1 MGKTI
6 DIKRKELIKNIENT
20 ISKIQKTKT
29 VFDVDFLEDYK
40 NNYYIKNIYIIFDN
54 KGLNVFSKETFTELD
69 FSYEDIVDFVVI
81 KSIRNCSLQVFC
93 QLNQDKEFVNSI
105 INSLEEYKRK
115 LIGLEKLDKFDCVL
129 YNADYVYE
137 LYDYGDIPYSLA
149 TNGQRL
155 YKIFRNRSYP
165 EELWECIWSV
175 SFHASC
181 DNIQLPYID
190 SDNFRKL
197 LTENAIKSNV
207 YDKGFEKNLD
217 EFLETVEEL
226 DLEDGLNDFFYA
238 IVEVVSDWS
247 F

>member
-1 MGKTI
+1 MTTTTI
-6 DIKRKELIKNIENT
+6 ENKRRKLIENVENT

-29 VFDVDFLEDYK
+29 IFDVDFLKDCK

-54 KGLNVFSKETFTELD
+54 KGLNVFSKETV
-69 FSYEDIVDFVVI
+69 FSKEEDVVDFVLI
-81 KSIRNCSLQVFC
+81 KIIRNCSLNEFYN
-93 QLNQDKEFVNSI
+93 LNQDEEFVNSVI
-105 INSLEEYKRK
+105 ESLEEYKKR
-115 LIGLEKLDKFDCVL
+115 LIELEKTDEFS
-129 YNADYVYE
+129 YE
-137 LYDYGDIPYSLA
+137 LYDDGAIPYSIA

-155 YKIFRNRSYP
+155 YKIFTNRSYP
-165 EELWECIWSV
+165 KEFWECIWSV

-207 YDKGFEKNLD
+207 YSREFEKNLD
-217 EFLETVEEL
+217 EFLEKAQEL

-247 F
+247 W

>member
-1 MGKTI
+1 MTTT
-6 DIKRKELIKNIENT
+6 IENKRRKLIENVENE
-20 ISKIQKTKT
+20 ISRIQKTNT
-29 VFDVDFLEDYK
+29 VFDLDFLKDCK

-54 KGLNVFSKETFTELD
+54 KGLNVFSKETV
-69 FSYEDIVDFVVI
+69 FSKEEDVVDFVLI
-81 KSIRNCSLQVFC
+81 KIIRNCSLNEFYN
-93 QLNQDKEFVNSI
+93 LNQDEEFVDSVI
-105 INSLEEYKRK
+105 ESLEEYKKR
-115 LIGLEKLDKFDCVL
+115 LIELEKTDEFS
-129 YNADYVYE
+129 YE
-137 LYDYGDIPYSLA
+137 LYDDGAIPYSIA

-165 EELWECIWSV
+165 EEFWECIWSV

-207 YDKGFEKNLD
+207 YSKGFERNLD
-217 EFLETVEEL
+217 EFLEKAQEL
-226 DLEDGLNDFFYA
+226 DLEDGLNDFFYS

-247 F
+247 W

>member
-1 MGKTI
+1 MEKTI
-6 DIKRKELIKNIENT
+6 ENKRRELIANVENT

-29 VFDVDFLEDYK
+29 VFDVDFLEDCK

-54 KGLNVFSKETFTELD
+54 KGLNVFSKETD
-69 FSYEDIVDFVVI
+69 FSKEDVVDFVVI

-93 QLNQDKEFVNSI
+93 QLNQDEEFVNSVI
-105 INSLEEYKRK
+105 EALEKYKKK
-115 LIGLEKLDKFDCVL
+115 LIGLEKLDEFDCGL
-129 YNADYVYE
+129 YNADYAYE
-137 LYDYGDIPYSLA
+137 LYDYGDIPYSIA

-165 EELWECIWSV
+165 EEFWECIWSV

-190 SDNFRKL
+190 SNNFRKL

-207 YDKGFEKNLD
+207 YGKGFEKNLED
-217 EFLETVEEL
+217 FLEIVQEL
-226 DLEDGLNDFFYA
+226 ELEDGLNDFFYS

-247 F
+247 W

>member
-1 MGKTI
+1 MTTTI
-6 DIKRKELIKNIENT
+6 ENKRRKLIENVENT
-20 ISKIQKTKT
+20 ILKIQKTKT
-29 VFDVDFLEDYK
+29 IFDVDFLKDCK

-54 KGLNVFSKETFTELD
+54 KGLNVFSKETV
-69 FSYEDIVDFVVI
+69 FSKEEDVVDFVLI
-81 KSIRNCSLQVFC
+81 KIIRNCSLNEFYN
-93 QLNQDKEFVNSI
+93 LNQDEEFVNSVI
-105 INSLEEYKRK
+105 ESLEEYKKR
-115 LIGLEKLDKFDCVL
+115 LIELEKTDEFS
-129 YNADYVYE
+129 YE
-137 LYDYGDIPYSLA
+137 LYDDGAIPYSIA

-155 YKIFRNRSYP
+155 YKIFTNRSYP
-165 EELWECIWSV
+165 KEFWECIWSV

-207 YDKGFEKNLD
+207 YSREFEKNLD
-217 EFLETVEEL
+217 EFLEKAQEL

-247 F
+247 W